1 LPSKFQNVKKPQWI
15 TLGIAFFLVV
25 VIYLF
30 GRTVPPKPSHSET
43 SHVQAAAQSGLTDT
57 ILNMARRQISPDQ
70 LKRVKDLEKGIS
82 AETGK
87 EQRLNAYHL
96 LAHFW
101 KDSTHIFPPYA
112 WYEAEVAR
120 LENSENS
127 LTFAARLF
135 LENLQQEG
143 DAELKRWEALQAKDL
158 FERSLNI
165 NPRNDSTK
173 IGLGATLFL
182 GEISPMEGVSKVKE
196 VVDKDSANVYGQMMM
211 VKGLLM
217 SSQYDKAITR
227 LETITRVAPT
237 NVEAMLMLADIY
249 ERTNDKENAIRWYQ
263 RCLEVIDR
271 KDAKEEIAKRIE
283 ELKKAH

>member
-1 LPSKFQNVKKPQWI
+1 VKKPQWI
-15 TLGIAFFLVV
+15 TIGIAFILVFF
-25 VIYLF
+25 IYRF
-30 GRTVPPKPSHSET
+30 GSTVQTKPSVSET
-43 SHVQAAAQSGLTDT
+43 GHVQAAAQSALTDT
-57 ILNMARRQISPDQ
+57 ILNMARRQISPAL
-70 LKRVKDLEKGIS
+70 LKQVLGLENGIS
-82 AETGK
+82 SEAGR
-87 EQRLNAYHL
+87 EQRQVSYHR

-101 KDSTHIFPPYA
+101 KDSAHIFPPYA
-112 WYEAEVAR
+112 WYEAEAAR
-120 LENSENS
+120 LEKSENS

-165 NPRNDSTK
+165 NPRNDSTR

-182 GEISPMEGVSKVKE
+182 GEISPMEGVAKVRE

-227 LETITRVAPT
+227 LETITRVAPA
-237 NVEAMLMLADIY
+237 NAEATLMLADIY
-249 ERTNDKENAIRWYQ
+249 ERMNDKVNAIRWYQ
-263 RCLEVIDR
+263 RSLEIIPR
-271 KDAKEEIAKRIE
+271 KDIKEDIAKRIE

>member
-1 LPSKFQNVKKPQWI
+1 VKKPQWI
-15 TLGIAFFLVV
+15 TIGIAFILVFF
-25 VIYLF
+25 IYRF
-30 GRTVPPKPSHSET
+30 GSTVQAKPSLAET
-43 SHVQAAAQSGLTDT
+43 GHVQATASSALTDT
-57 ILNMARRQISPDQ
+57 ILNIARRQINPALAKQVS
-70 LKRVKDLEKGIS
+70 DLEKGIS
-82 AETGK
+82 SEVPGK
-87 EQRLNAYHL
+87 DRLSAYHR

-101 KDSTHIFPPYA
+101 KDSAHIFPPYG
-112 WYEAEVAR
+112 WYEAEAAR

-165 NPRNDSTK
+165 NPGNDSTK
-173 IGLGATLFL
+173 IELGATLFL
-182 GEISPMEGVSKVKE
+182 GEISPMEGVAKIRE
-196 VVDKDSANVYGQMMM
+196 VLSKDSANVYGQIMM

-237 NVEAMLMLADIY
+237 NVEAPLMLADIY
-249 ERTNDKENAIRWYQ
+249 ERMNDKENAIRWYQ
-263 RCLEVIDR
+263 RSLQVIER
-271 KDAKEEIAKRIE
+271 KDVKEEIAKRIE